1 MRDALGGT
9 VVLSIIVIFI
19 VVALGYM
26 AFNINYM
33 KAFRMK
39 NKVIST
45 IEAYDGVCDKNCSAE
60 IKEYAT
66 KIGYTMGQM
75 TCPSDT
81 DGGEWTKDPE
91 TRAYCYKEIE
101 VDANKYKNQSSIMSI
116 KSSNTTDIKG
126 KSFYRICTKINI
138 EIPVISRIFD
148 FRLFQI
154 TGDTKAFEKD

>member
-9 VVLSIIVIFI
+9 VVLSIIVVFI

-45 IEAYDGVCDKNCSAE
+45 IEAYDGECEKECATE
-60 IKEYAT
+60 IRDYAT

-81 DGGEWTKDPE
+81 NGGEWTKDPD
-91 TRAYCYKEIE
+91 TGAYCYKELD
-101 VDANKYKNQSSIMSI
+101 VDANNYKDKSSLQSI
-116 KSSNTTDIKG
+116 KSSDATDIKG
-126 KSFYRICTKINI
+126 KKFYRICTKINI
-138 EIPVISRIFD
+138 EIPIISRVFD